1 VTTKILGISGRQSSG
16 KDALNNYIHTIFLN
30 GMVIKEDETSEE
42 VPFIDSPA
50 RLDGEGR
57 IIVKTEEGDEGI
69 LSLTNPGVSEWLD
82 EKGFGLLLK
91 RFEVAACAKVFAR
104 DYFGLDWSLLNGSH
118 EDKNTETP
126 FAWSGV
132 VKPGA
137 KRPGNMTYRD
147 FLEYF
152 HDVFCGIDE
161 EAPIKLC
168 LKEIEYCDAERSVIV
183 GVRKPADVDG
193 IQGVGGKV
201 IRLLR
206 DPYHS
211 NTKSDSALDN
221 YSCFDAVI
229 DNRELT
235 MEETHRQAER
245 LLVEWGFLP
254 A

>member
-30 GMVIKEDETSEE
+30 GMVIKEDEASEE

-50 RLDGEGR
+50 RLDEEGR
-57 IIVKTEEGDEGI
+57 IIVKIEEGGEAI
-69 LSLTNPGVSEWLD
+69 LPLTNPGVSEWLD
-82 EKGFGLLLK
+82 EKGFGLVLK

-126 FAWSGV
+126 FAWSGI

-137 KRPGNMTYRD
+137 KRPGNLTYRD
-147 FLEYF
+147 FLEYL

-168 LKEIEYCDAERSVIV
+168 LKEVEYYEAERSVIV
-183 GVRKPADVDG
+183 GVRKPADVRK
-193 IQGVGGKV
+193 IQWAGGKV
-201 IRLLR
+201 LRLLR

-211 NTKSDSALDN
+211 TSKSDSALDG
-221 YSCFDAVI
+221 YTGFDGVI

-235 MEETHRQAER
+235 MEETHKEAEK
-245 LLVEWGFLP
+245 LLVEWGFL
-254 A
+254 